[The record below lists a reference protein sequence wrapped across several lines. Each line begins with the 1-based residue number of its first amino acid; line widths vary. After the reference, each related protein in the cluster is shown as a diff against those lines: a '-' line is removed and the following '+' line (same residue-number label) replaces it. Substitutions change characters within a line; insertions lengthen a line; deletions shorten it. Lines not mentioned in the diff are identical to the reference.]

1 MVKTKPSRLLVEER
15 RRRIMDLLE
24 AQERVTVDELVLR
37 FAVSAVTIRGDL
49 DALANAGAVVRSHG
63 GALKRVDAPEDMPIT
78 VKETLH
84 HAEKVRIG
92 HAACQ
97 MIKDGETIML
107 DSGTTTAEIARQ
119 IKFLKFQALNV
130 ITNALNIAMEL
141 ANHPNVRLIMI
152 GGILRQM
159 SYSLSGP
166 HAEQTLR
173 GLHADRLFLGVD
185 GLDPEIGLMTPDVLE
200 AQLNAIMIQVSRE
213 VVVVADSTKFHR
225 RSLSVIAKLD
235 SVHKLITDQ
244 GAPPSGGEPP
254 RPQHRGGAGLARLFP
269 PSGRWEKT
277 ERESRH
283 FGVDERLSSCVPFS
297 SSAVLLSAVLVSVR
311 SAQERL
317 EHGVILDGR
326 LEGSDHHVEAPRA
339 GLLEQARQGLRVEPE
354 GGLQGGHEPREVAL
368 HEDGRPLPRA
378 HHQVRGREPRHPA
391 VRVVEGQHLDDAGQ
405 GQRPGLGGAQLAAAV
420 HGQPLLEQA
429 QPALHELGGRRR
441 RPALAGA
448 LGPPPARSGAHEL
461 LVPGRAGSER

>member
-1 MVKTKPSRLLVEER
+1 MVKAKPSRLLVEER

-37 FAVSAVTIRGDL
+37 FSVSAVTIRGDL
-49 DALANAGAVVRSHG
+49 DALAGAGAVVRSHG
-63 GALKRVDAPEDMPIT
+63 GALKRAAAPEDVPIT

-119 IKFLKFQALNV
+119 IKFLKFRSLNV

-244 GAPPSGGEPP
+244 GAPPEVVASL
-254 RPQHRGGAGLARLFP
+254 RARNI
-269 PSGRWEKT
+269 E
-277 ERESRH
+277 
-283 FGVDERLSSCVPFS
+283 V
-297 SSAVLLSAVLVSVR
+297 VLV
-311 SAQERL
+311 
-317 EHGVILDGR
+317 
-326 LEGSDHHVEAPRA
+326 
-339 GLLEQARQGLRVEPE
+339 
-354 GGLQGGHEPREVAL
+354 
-368 HEDGRPLPRA
+368 
-378 HHQVRGREPRHPA
+378 
-391 VRVVEGQHLDDAGQ
+391 
-405 GQRPGLGGAQLAAAV
+405 
-420 HGQPLLEQA
+420 
-429 QPALHELGGRRR
+429 
-441 RPALAGA
+441 
-448 LGPPPARSGAHEL
+448 
-461 LVPGRAGSER
+461 